1 MGRYFKEHKL
11 LTVVTIIWCLAIG
24 LIQAG
29 IAILLQRVLDMA
41 LSGYTDQFARAVI
54 FSVAY
59 FSVMGLSIY
68 LATLFGNKLTL
79 RVLKSMRRVVFA
91 GVMRQNME
99 EFHSVNT
106 ADYLS
111 ALNNDMKIIE
121 ENYLNHI
128 FDVLYHAVLFIA
140 TLVVMLYLDV
150 LVTLVIIGMSLLM
163 MIVPSLIGAQLQK
176 RQTEQSEKMS
186 VFMAR
191 IKDFFSGFEIIRTY
205 RMGAF
210 TKKDFARQNDELFRA
225 QYRVGKLQALI
236 AGATST
242 LAILTSVVAIFLSAH
257 FIITGRITAGVL
269 LGLVQASGQLV
280 SPVGAL
286 LGILPLIKGAK
297 PIIERVNRFADHEP
311 TGFVGTQA
319 PSFETGISVSDLHF
333 GYTAEDVTLQDVSVS
348 FVQGKKYAIVGGSGC
363 GKSTLVKLLTGYYS
377 NYEGE
382 IAYDGV
388 DLHRLDMEKLGELSA
403 TIHQSIYLFDET
415 IGDNI
420 CLHRDYSK
428 EELARAL
435 RISGVDLFLGADGK
449 DLSDPVGENGAN
461 LSGGQRQRI
470 AVARALIL
478 NKPLLILDEGTSS
491 LDLQTAYDIES
502 RLLKEADLTL
512 ITITHALNPELL
524 QAYDCI
530 IFMEKGVIAE
540 TGTYAE
546 LMQKNGTF
554 AAYSNITGRG
564 AQDRE
569 TASE

>member
-11 LTVVTIIWCLAIG
+11 LTAATIVWCLAIG

-29 IAILLQRVLDMA
+29 IAVILQRVLDMA
-41 LSGYTDQFARAVI
+41 LSGYADQFTRALL
-54 FSVAY
+54 FSVVY
-59 FSVMGLSIY
+59 FAVMGLSIY

-79 RVLKSMRRVVFA
+79 RVLKSMRRAVFA

-140 TLVVMLYLDV
+140 TLGVMLYLDV
-150 LVTLVIIGMSLLM
+150 FVTLVIIGMSMLM
-163 MIVPSLIGAQLQK
+163 MIVPSLIGARLQK

-186 VFMAR
+186 AFMAR

-205 RMGAF
+205 RMGPF
-210 TKKDFARQNDELFRA
+210 TKKEFDRQNDELFTA

-297 PIIERVNRFADHEP
+297 PIIERVNRFADYEP
-311 TGFVGTQA
+311 TGFVGTEA
-319 PSFETGISVSDLHF
+319 PTFETGITVSDLQF
-333 GYTAEDVTLQDVSVS
+333 GYTEEDATLENVTAQ
-348 FVQGKKYAIVGGSGC
+348 FVCGKKYAIIGGSGC

-377 NYEGE
+377 KYEGE
-382 IAYDGV
+382 IAYDGA
-388 DLHRLDMEKLGELSA
+388 DLHQLDMEKLGELSA
-403 TIHQSIYLFDET
+403 TIHQNIYLFDET
-415 IGDNI
+415 IRDNI
-420 CLHRDYSK
+420 CLHRDYSD
-428 EELARAL
+428 EELQRAL
-435 RISGVDLFLGADGK
+435 AISGADLFTGADGK

-491 LDLQTAYDIES
+491 LDMQTAYDIES
-502 RLLKEADLTL
+502 RLLKEDDLTL

-524 QAYDCI
+524 ERYDQI
-530 IFMEKGVIAE
+530 IFMEQGTIAE
-540 TGTYAE
+540 MGKYVE
-546 LMQKNGTF
+546 LMQRGGVF
-554 AAYSNITGRG
+554 AAYCSV
-564 AQDRE
+564 
-569 TASE
+569 SS